1 MTTSAALSEQWIE
14 ICAVSDLIPNSGVTA
29 LLGDTQIAIFYLP
42 KEEQTLFALDNHD
55 PFSKSNTL
63 SRGIVGD
70 LKDQLVVAAPIY
82 KQHFNLMTGQC
93 LEDESVTLR
102 TYAVKLV
109 GEKVHVAI

>member
-1 MTTSAALSEQWIE
+1 MTTSAALSEQWVE
-14 ICAVSDLIPNSGVTA
+14 VCTVSDLIQNSGVTA
-29 LLGDTQIAIFYLP
+29 LLGGIQVAIFYLP

-70 LKDQLVVAAPIY
+70 LQGQLVVAAPIY

-93 LEDESVTLR
+93 LEDESVSLR
-102 TYAVKLV
+102 TYSVKLD
-109 GEKVHVAI
+109 GEKVLLAL